1 MVDAT
6 LTCANHPTRETTLRC
21 NRCNKPI
28 CSACA
33 RRTPV
38 GYRCP
43 ECIKGQQQ
51 IFDTALGR
59 DYVVAV
65 IVSSVGMGTGIGLL
79 SFLGIFGLLL
89 APVLGGGVAEVVRWL
104 VGRRRSRR
112 LPLAAITGSVVG
124 AVPHLLLPLTR
135 AGLLL
140 GAGGGLEML
149 GAVGLSF
156 IWPLAY
162 AGIAISSLYYRLG
175 GIRLR

>member
-1 MVDAT
+1 MAEGI
-6 LTCANHPTRETTLRC
+6 LTCANHPSRETTLRC
-21 NRCNKPI
+21 NRCGKPI
-28 CSACA
+28 CSGCA
-33 RRTPV
+33 IRTPV

-43 ECIKGQQQ
+43 ECVRGQQK
-51 IFDTALGR
+51 IFDTAQRG
-59 DYVVAV
+59 DYLVAV
-65 IVSSVGMGTGIGLL
+65 IVSSIGMGIGIGLL

-104 VGRRRSRR
+104 VRRRRSRR
-112 LPLAAITGSVVG
+112 LPQAAAIGAAIG
-124 AVPHLLLPLTR
+124 AVPHLLLPLAS

-162 AGIAISSLYYRLG
+162 AAIAISSLYARLG
-175 GIRLR
+175 GIQLR